1 MKIIDIKEESI
12 KLNLSLSNSMFSF
25 KEMTTSIVKVDIDD
39 GKSIQTGFA
48 FNSTGRYACGAQMRN
63 RFIPRLL
70 SASESDLVDDAGDID
85 TKKALDVMLVGEK
98 PGGDMERSVP
108 IGTIETALW
117 DAISKS
123 KKLPLYKYLSQ
134 KFPEYNSTNRM
145 FCYVGGGYYDV
156 GKTINDLKDEIKKN
170 FENGYRLMKIKIGGA
185 PIKEDI
191 RRVEAA
197 IEAAGS
203 ADNIALDANGGLK
216 KDNILTYAKELK
228 DFGLSWFEEPTH
240 PSNFSSYKEFIS
252 NYEGSV
258 AGGENLY
265 STQDYLNLIKYGGF
279 RENKDLLQIDIPQSY
294 GISYFNEALI
304 ELKKNNWNV
313 NKIMPHG
320 GNQMSLHVACGFGLS
335 MCEAYPNV
343 FGVFSGYDDEYQ
355 LDDGYIDL
363 SDRPGIGFEGQN
375 ELYRLF
381 KDIK

>member
-1 MKIIDIKEESI
+1 M
-12 KLNLSLSNSMFSF
+12 
-25 KEMTTSIVKVDIDD
+25 
-39 GKSIQTGFA
+39 
-48 FNSTGRYACGAQMRN
+48 
-63 RFIPRLL
+63 
-70 SASESDLVDDAGDID
+70 
-85 TKKALDVMLVGEK
+85 
-98 PGGDMERSVP
+98 
-108 IGTIETALW
+108 
-117 DAISKS
+117 
-123 KKLPLYKYLSQ
+123 
-134 KFPEYNSTNRM
+134 
-145 FCYVGGGYYDV
+145 
-156 GKTINDLKDEIKKN
+156 
-170 FENGYRLMKIKIGGA
+170 
-185 PIKEDI
+185 
-191 RRVEAA
+191 
-197 IEAAGS
+197 
-203 ADNIALDANGGLK
+203 
-216 KDNILTYAKELK
+216 
-228 DFGLSWFEEPTH
+228 SWFEEPTH